1 MCGGLSF
8 TSALLPGMKS
18 PFFGSEKGS
27 SNTPSLLDFAVH
39 TICPMNECVVELCK
53 GSSAHDAFMFSGD
66 GHSEVLENLSVQPDR
81 YQNDAVV
88 GLLHVYWI

>member
-1 MCGGLSF
+1 ME
-8 TSALLPGMKS
+8 S

-39 TICPMNECVVELCK
+39 SICPMKEGVVELCK
-53 GSSAHDAFMFSGD
+53 CGSAHDTFMLSGD
-66 GHSEVLENLSVQPDR
+66 GHSEVLENLFVQPDR

-88 GLLHVYWI
+88 GLLHVYWIWS